1 MAQRRSATAAGST
14 DGTPPCVKKKE
25 GRLYTGSLDNEEYD
39 AFKKWLKK
47 QRKENSRT
55 LTVDAKLDIVAVQAY
70 FRHEKFVNANK
81 SGRPKQYRF
90 TALAKNVLQ
99 RSTDVC
105 QQAWKDYE
113 RAQAVSVADNDGP
126 RGTKTTKFKR
136 TEALRVKLQ
145 NWLYERTVKGNRT
158 VAKDVLG
165 FFCSSGVLPM
175 YSDPTSKANA
185 LRAVQ
190 RYLESLGYERGQRG
204 GCTTYMEKE
213 EVLIKRDAYIT
224 QMIKARQ
231 QRRRIVYLDE
241 SYIHHHYRRH
251 DESLYDP
258 GDNRLLPKQK
268 HKGRRFC
275 FIAAIISSDPA
286 VPEAERSEEHRAQLL
301 PETLDIF
308 EGGKKQSGKAQ
319 TKDYHGMFD
328 SAYFERWM
336 QTLLAT
342 LDARGIKNTIIVMDN
357 AKYHKSLPA
366 DTPKQ
371 SWKKAAMVEA
381 CTARGLPVSDT
392 DTRAL
397 LWARLRDHIAQTVK
411 PVVVQMAEDAGHEV
425 LWTPPHYSDLQPI
438 EIVWANV
445 KGDVGR
451 QYNYDTTF
459 KDVRQRLDEAFATL
473 TPKTVEGCIAK
484 ANARLDEL
492 YRQITSLDEVDE
504 EAIDDGVFDDGQ
516 RDDDDENMEEVDVVN
531 EDKDKDSD
539 EDSDE
544 DDDEGEHED
553 ED

>member
-25 GRLYTGSLDNEEYD
+25 GRLYAGSLDNEEYD

-70 FRHEKFVNANK
+70 FRHEKFVHANK

-357 AKYHKSLPA
+357 AKVPQVTPSGHAQAIMEEGSHGRGLHGARPA
-366 DTPKQ
+366 SIRHRHSGLAVGQASRTHCADSQ
-371 SWKKAAMVEA
+371 ARRRANGRGRW
-381 CTARGLPVSDT
+381 ARGAVDT
-392 DTRAL
+392 AAL
-397 LWARLRDHIAQTVK
+397 LRPSAHRDCLGKRERRRWSTVQLRHN
-411 PVVVQMAEDAGHEV
+411 VQGRAPA
-425 LWTPPHYSDLQPI
+425 
-438 EIVWANV
+438 
-445 KGDVGR
+445 VGR
-451 QYNYDTTF
+451 GVCNPDT
-459 KDVRQRLDEAFATL
+459 
-473 TPKTVEGCIAK
+473 
-484 ANARLDEL
+484 
-492 YRQITSLDEVDE
+492 
-504 EAIDDGVFDDGQ
+504 
-516 RDDDDENMEEVDVVN
+516 
-531 EDKDKDSD
+531 
-539 EDSDE
+539 EDS
-544 DDDEGEHED
+544 
-553 ED
+553 